1 MFRLFLAIFRSNKEP
16 EFRYTKCAPN
26 GINIFTY
33 RIRCSFYIPELWF
46 LIGPED
52 G

>member
-1 MFRLFLAIFRSNKEP
+1 MPNKEQ
-16 EFRYTKCAPN
+16 EFRYIKCAP
-26 GINIFTY
+26 
-33 RIRCSFYIPELWF
+33 RCAFYIPELWF

>member
-1 MFRLFLAIFRSNKEP
+1 MQKWAVCGMWSTN
-16 EFRYTKCAPN
+16 
-26 GINIFTY
+26 
-33 RIRCSFYIPELWF
+33 IPELWF

>member
-1 MFRLFLAIFRSNKEP
+1 MAQLNVPCKVSGVTIK
-16 EFRYTKCAPN
+16 
-26 GINIFTY
+26 
-33 RIRCSFYIPELWF
+33 YILELWF